1 MPNCLYAA
9 PSPNTVPKQDGTPA
23 PMGSSRGTSDAAM
36 KYLSCTRLQRLA
48 QLVRG
53 CFPTVWTTLRWSTQE
68 VGMRS
73 GGDDDQE
80 EKGLWDAML
89 VYLTLRFAYTGT
101 QDSLFI
107 LTPIPSHFL
116 RRKD

>member
-1 MPNCLYAA
+1 
-9 PSPNTVPKQDGTPA
+9 
-23 PMGSSRGTSDAAM
+23 
-36 KYLSCTRLQRLA
+36 
-48 QLVRG
+48 
-53 CFPTVWTTLRWSTQE
+53 
-68 VGMRS
+68 MRS